1 MVGITGGLLK
11 AQKVDRM
18 VGFAVEEV
26 KRNYC
31 ATRVAKLHLAVPL
44 VNYRL
49 GC

>member
-1 MVGITGGLLK
+1 MVGITGGSLK

-18 VGFAVEEV
+18 VGFAVGEV
-26 KRNYC
+26 KRNYY